1 MRYLT
6 EQERRCIENEFDM
19 LKGNINRM
27 CVTDDIKEL
36 YKQVDFA
43 VRRIFKIENI
53 AMSRFTDQ
61 NKEVQNHD

>member
-36 YKQVDFA
+36 YKQSDFA
-43 VRRIFKIENI
+43 RHRILKIENV
-53 AMSRFTDQ
+53 AKSRFTDQ
-61 NKEVQNHD
+61 NKEGVK

>member
-6 EQERRCIENEFDM
+6 EQERQRIENECDM

-27 CVTDDIKEL
+27 CVTDDIEEL
-36 YKQVDFA
+36 YKQSDFA
-43 VRRIFKIENI
+43 RHRILKIEKL
-53 AMSRFTDQ
+53 AKSRFADQ

>member
-6 EQERRCIENEFDM
+6 EQERRCVENEFDM

-36 YKQVDFA
+36 YKQSDFA
-43 VRRIFKIENI
+43 RHRILKIENL
-53 AMSRFTDQ
+53 AKSRFSDQ
-61 NKEVQNHD
+61 TKEL

>member
-27 CVTDDIKEL
+27 CVTDDLEEL
-36 YKQVDFA
+36 YKQSDFA
-43 VRRIFKIENI
+43 RHRILKIEKI
-53 AMSRFTDQ
+53 AKSRFTDQ
-61 NKEVQNHD
+61 T

>member
-6 EQERRCIENEFDM
+6 EQERRCIENEIDM

-36 YKQVDFA
+36 YKQSDFA
-43 VRRIFKIENI
+43 RHRILKIENL
-53 AMSRFTDQ
+53 AKSRFADQ
-61 NKEVQNHD
+61 TKD